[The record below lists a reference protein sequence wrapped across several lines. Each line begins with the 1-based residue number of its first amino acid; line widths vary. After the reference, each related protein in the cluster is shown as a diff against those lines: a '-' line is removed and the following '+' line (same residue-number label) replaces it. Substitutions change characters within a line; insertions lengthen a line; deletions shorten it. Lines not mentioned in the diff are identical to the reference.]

1 MVTGSE
7 VDRLHISLG
16 VDLTQMR
23 AGLSQAAKD
32 IQQSVNGPLAREAS
46 SLSAVF
52 SGAFTR
58 LGSEITSVALTGKI
72 SFKNMVNSIVAD
84 LARLSFQKFFTSP
97 LTGLLNNIV
106 GGRAG
111 GGPVISNQA
120 FLVGERGPELFVP
133 SSAGRVVANRD
144 LSSGGGAPVVVNF
157 NFPQGA
163 DAESFKRSQSQIS
176 AMVSRAL
183 SKGQRN
189 L

>member
-32 IQQSVNGPLAREAS
+32 IQQSVNGPLKQEAS
-46 SLSAVF
+46 SLNTVF
-52 SGAFTR
+52 SGVFSR
-58 LGSEITSVALTGKI
+58 IGNEITTVAQTGKL

-84 LARLSFQKFFTSP
+84 LARLSFQNFISSP
-97 LTGLLNNIV
+97 ITGFLNNLV

-133 SSAGRVVANRD
+133 SGAGRIVPNKD
-144 LSSGGGAPVVVNF
+144 LSSAGKASMVVNF
-157 NFPQGA
+157 NFPQGT
-163 DAESFKRSQSQIS
+163 DAQSFQRSQSQIS
-176 AMVSRAL
+176 AMVNRAL
-183 SKGQRN
+183 SRGQRN